1 MEKDPAL
8 PNAIDRAVEGTHDA
22 QTDFDEATRTKGSP
36 PIKKAEVV
44 VHRADDLNELVTEDA
59 EADRT

>member
-8 PNAIDRAVEGTHDA
+8 PSAIDRAVEGTHDA
-22 QTDFDEATRTKGSP
+22 QTDFDEATRTEGAP

-59 EADRT
+59 EANRT